1 MMVCTSFRLWV
12 IRIISSLNTMPS
24 SFQSGTSS
32 QKLIWDTW
40 LMACWEARWENTK
53 ASSREFDAK
62 RLAPCRPVQE
72 HSPEAYRCL
81 MLVQALLSTTMP
93 PQL

>member
-1 MMVCTSFRLWV
+1 
-12 IRIISSLNTMPS
+12 
-24 SFQSGTSS
+24 
-32 QKLIWDTW
+32 
-40 LMACWEARWENTK
+40 MACWEARWENTK